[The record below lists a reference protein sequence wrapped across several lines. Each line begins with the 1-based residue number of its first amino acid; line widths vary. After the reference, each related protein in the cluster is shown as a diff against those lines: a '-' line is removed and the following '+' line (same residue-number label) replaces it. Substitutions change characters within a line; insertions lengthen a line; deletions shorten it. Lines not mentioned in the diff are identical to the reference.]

1 MSGAPDKRT
10 DAAFQRFLGRVW
22 RDEVLPK
29 LTGPNA
35 QLRAKSARAGGA
47 LAGMSGRLLDSLFGL
62 RGRPFSRALT
72 VLGSSAGALLPDL
85 FEWDWLR
92 RATAAQ
98 REVLENA
105 AANRAGEL
113 AKLEALDL
121 FGLPPAAT
129 FEQVRAAWRDAS
141 FRWHPD
147 KAAND
152 DQRREHHLRFVAYQ
166 QAYERLR
173 QTFEAERPSASA

>member
-1 MSGAPDKRT
+1 MSGAPGNSA
-10 DAAFQRFLGRVW
+10 DAAFQRFLARVW
-22 RDEVLPK
+22 RDDVRPK

-35 QLRAKSARAGGA
+35 QLRATTAKAGGTV
-47 LAGMSGRLLDSLFGL
+47 AGLSGRLLDSLFGL
-62 RGRPFSRALT
+62 RGRPFSRAFT

-98 REVLENA
+98 REVLEKA
-105 AANRAGEL
+105 AAFRAAEL
-113 AKLEALDL
+113 ERGDALAL
-121 FGLPPAAT
+121 FGLPVTAT
-129 FEQVRAAWRDAS
+129 YEQVRAAWRDAS

-147 KAAND
+147 KAASD
-152 DQRREHHLRFVAYQ
+152 EQRREHHLRFVAYQ

-173 QTFEAERPSASA
+173 QAYEAQQPSAPA